1 MKMTKFAT
9 SGQLK
14 IASDILRAEYPK
26 PMVSHTTDFY
36 NDLSPLDR
44 QVLFISDRMKVKLLE
59 SPKKVLEGVGK

>member
-9 SGQLK
+9 SQQLK

-26 PMVSHTTDFY
+26 PLVSHTADY
-36 NDLSPLDR
+36 YVDLSPLDR

-59 SPKKVLEGVGK
+59 SPKKSVGGIM